1 MKKTILV
8 ITFVSLLT
16 YGNEII
22 KNTDYSKIESTS
34 SKKEHNKISNLSS
47 SSCVKCHTCSANEN
61 YVFESDTL
69 VLPNY
74 FFEVDSLKTTTNAK
88 SIKL

>member
-8 ITFVSLLT
+8 ITFVSLLA

-34 SKKEHNKISNLSS
+34 SKNLSS
-47 SSCVKCHTCSANEN
+47 SSCVKCHTCSANET

-74 FFEVDSLKTTTNAK
+74 LFKVDSLKTTTN